1 MSPAWG
7 HVVGV
12 FTLLVMTAFV
22 GIWIWAWLPYHKRA
36 FDALAAMPM
45 QDCDGDTPD
54 AGDDTRH
61 DTAAREGGRK

>member
-12 FTLLVMTAFV
+12 VTVLVMAAFI
-22 GIWIWAWLPYHKRA
+22 GIWVWAWLPYHKRA

-45 QDCDGDTPD
+45 QDGDDGAAE
-54 AGDDTRH
+54 AGDESRRAVPAH
-61 DTAAREGGRK
+61 DGGRR